1 MGSEP
6 LRRRRAGRPGKRAD
20 LAVGCTQVSERGP
33 GSAGILVREKGL
45 QGSLANPITGWWGH
59 ADPFAFDRLRPAD
72 GIRKFHT
79 GTMPVLSLA
88 TIDAGLADV
97 ADAGIDRL
105 RG

>member
-1 MGSEP
+1 MP
-6 LRRRRAGRPGKRAD
+6 
-20 LAVGCTQVSERGP
+20 
-33 GSAGILVREKGL
+33 
-45 QGSLANPITGWWGH
+45 
-59 ADPFAFDRLRPAD
+59 DPFAFDLDFRPAD

-105 RG
+105 RLSRSR